1 LEETSGDVLVFLP
14 GRREIEQFIQSARER
29 FVALDLT
36 VLPLHGGL
44 DAKAQDAVLQGRDDA
59 RRRLIAATDLAET
72 SLTIEGLTA
81 VVDAGLARRPR
92 FDPRSGM
99 TRLETR
105 RISQASATQRAG
117 RAGRLGPGQA
127 YRAWTPERHARLE
140 TQSRPEILDADL
152 SPVQLEIAA
161 WGATPQALDWV
172 DTPTD
177 AAWSAATGLLVAL
190 GAVNANG
197 TITEQGKA
205 MQVCRSIPR
214 LAHLLVGSTAP
225 TDVALAI
232 DLAALLSEPD
242 PLRHGRPT
250 TARCGSA
257 RSIGAVCASC
267 VPDSPH
273 LTVSTALPS
282 ETYSRLASNSAT
294 WYQARPDLGASDQG
308 IDRAL
313 LLAYPDRIAQL
324 VSADGR
330 RYRLRNGRAAT
341 LHESDPLIGS
351 PFLVVPA
358 LDFGEREGRIFLAV
372 PLDRATIEEAL
383 LDAIEDRRE
392 LRWDDVIGDV
402 VARRIRAID
411 AIVLDDQAVSL
422 SADDD
427 LIGVLSESSGP
438 CRARWA
444 FGTAGGLFGTRRVDA
459 STGTGAGLAGS
470 QRRGAVARSGRLAR
484 PLVGYRRCPSVAQ
497 A

>member
-1 LEETSGDVLVFLP
+1 VLSAAPGSGKTTLVPLLLRDEGWLKGRRILLLEPRRPAARMAARRMSALIGQSVGEDVGYQVRFERKLSSTTRIEVLTEGLLVRRLQSDPELDGIGLVIFDEFHERHVQTDLSLALCLDVVKALRDDLRLLVMSATLDAETLCDLLQGEAVTAPGREHPVSCHYDVRDGDARESVAACLGLAAKALEETSGDVLVFLP

-205 MQVCRSIPR
+205 MAGLPIHPR

-232 DLAALLSEPD
+232 DF
-242 PLRHGRPT
+242 GRAIVRARSAETWQPT

-257 RSIGAVCASC
+257 RSIGAA
-267 VPDSPH
+267 
-273 LTVSTALPS
+273 A
-282 ETYSRLASNSAT
+282 
-294 WYQARPDLGASDQG
+294 
-308 IDRAL
+308 
-313 LLAYPDRIAQL
+313 
-324 VSADGR
+324 
-330 RYRLRNGRAAT
+330 RAACRT
-341 LHESDPLIGS
+341 
-351 PFLVVPA
+351 
-358 LDFGEREGRIFLAV
+358 
-372 PLDRATIEEAL
+372 
-383 LDAIEDRRE
+383 
-392 LRWDDVIGDV
+392 
-402 VARRIRAID
+402 AR
-411 AIVLDDQAVSL
+411 
-422 SADDD
+422 
-427 LIGVLSESSGP
+427 
-438 CRARWA
+438 
-444 FGTAGGLFGTRRVDA
+444 T
-459 STGTGAGLAGS
+459 
-470 QRRGAVARSGRLAR
+470 
-484 PLVGYRRCPSVAQ
+484 
-497 A
+497 